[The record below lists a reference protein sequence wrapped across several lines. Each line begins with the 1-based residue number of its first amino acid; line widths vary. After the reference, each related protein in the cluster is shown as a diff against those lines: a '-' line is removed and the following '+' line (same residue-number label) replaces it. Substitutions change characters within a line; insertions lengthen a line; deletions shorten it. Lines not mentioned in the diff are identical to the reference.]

1 MTGTTAPE
9 PRKRRKIEP
18 EARRRAILSAGLA
31 VFAAD
36 GFAAAKLD
44 DVAAKAGVAKGT
56 IYLYFRDKEDLFEQ
70 IVRDAA
76 GPVLAQ
82 LQSMTALPDISTA
95 ELISKIFEVFR
106 TQILATDR
114 KLVTKLV
121 LTEGAR
127 FPKIAEFYH
136 TEVISKGLSIVRK
149 IAQRAAARGEILPP
163 EVEHFPQLVFAPIML
178 ALLWDGLFSK
188 FDPLDV
194 EGLLSAHHK
203 ILTAVPLPKR

>member
-1 MTGTTAPE
+1 MTRVAAPA
-9 PRKRRKIEP
+9 PRKRRKAEP
-18 EARRRAILSAGLA
+18 EERRHAILTAGLS
-31 VFAAD
+31 VFAAE

-76 GPVLAQ
+76 APVLDQ
-82 LQSMTALPDISTA
+82 LQGMVAESDLPTAALLA
-95 ELISKIFEVFR
+95 KIFDVFR

-136 TEVISKGLSIVRK
+136 TEVIGKGLAIIQR
-149 IAQRAAARGEILPP
+149 IAQRAAARGEPLPP
-163 EVEHFPQLVFAPIML
+163 EVGHFPHLVFAPMLL

-188 FDPLDV
+188 FEPLDV
-194 EGLLSAHHK
+194 EQLLSAHHR
-203 ILTAVPLPKR
+203 ILTSALLE